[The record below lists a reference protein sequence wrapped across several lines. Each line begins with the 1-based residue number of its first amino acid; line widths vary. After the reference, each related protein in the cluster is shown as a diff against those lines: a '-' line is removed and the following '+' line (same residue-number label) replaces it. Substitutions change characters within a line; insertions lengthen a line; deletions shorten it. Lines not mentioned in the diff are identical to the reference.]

1 MNEYREILV
10 GIFTLAI
17 GWYGN
22 KLTAKKDTRSGEQ
35 VLIDKLFKDIE
46 RVDKDNEKI
55 RQRLDALEKDNK
67 RLSARNEELE
77 DSNASLITENNQL
90 KVENTS
96 LRSEL
101 AAYR

>member
-1 MNEYREILV
+1 MNDYRELLV
-10 GIFTLAI
+10 GLFTLAI

-67 RLSARNEELE
+67 RLRSRNVELE
-77 DSNASLITENNQL
+77 DLNTSLIAENNQL
-90 KVENTS
+90 KIENTS

-101 AAYR
+101 ASYR